1 MTTIKEILIYH
12 KYLRYTFCKC
22 PLFVMCDFWC
32 CRLWRWMNVDNVY
45 YGSTLH
51 VAYLT
56 CKCIVIN
63 KMRQKGLSETLC
75 CYSWQRTIQ
84 KTTLAWNSTSNCW
97 FFSFSS
103 SFFFLTKYCRIT
115 WTKLVEISE
124 ILDLF
129 ICKIETVLPNSQTG
143 WKKTMWHD
151 LSENS
156 SS

>member
-1 MTTIKEILIYH
+1 MYCDKQNEAERTEWNIMLLFMTE
-12 KYLRYTFCKC
+12 
-22 PLFVMCDFWC
+22 
-32 CRLWRWMNVDNVY
+32 DN
-45 YGSTLH
+45 T
-51 VAYLT
+51 
-56 CKCIVIN
+56 
-63 KMRQKGLSETLC
+63 E
-75 CYSWQRTIQ
+75 
-84 KTTLAWNSTSNCW
+84 NSTSLELNQQLLI
-97 FFSFSS
+97 FFLFIFI
-103 SFFFLTKYCRIT
+103 FFFLTKYCRIT